1 MIDRYS
7 GGDPVRLD
15 AQEKIIGQARYVDDL
30 QPAGA
35 LFGATI
41 RTTLPGGRVRSV
53 VRDPDWNWSE
63 FIFVSAPDIPGKNAV
78 KMLEDDQPILV
89 EDQFRHAGEPVILLA
104 HRDRNLLH
112 AALEH
117 IKLEEVACV
126 SPVFNIDEALA
137 SDIPVIPRNTYTE
150 YLLQKGDLT
159 GGENESEVVI
169 ELRAETSAQEQLY
182 IEPQGMLA
190 QLLPD
195 GRIRVEGS
203 MQCPYY
209 VLDAVRQCLGWEKE
223 RIQVLQTTTGGAF
236 GGKEDYPSVI
246 ACHAALLALKAEGQ
260 PVKIVYE
267 RSEDLRVTPKRH
279 PSRTLIRLGATRA
292 GELRLVDMDFA
303 IDGGAYRTL
312 SPVVL
317 SRGVIHAPGPY
328 HCANVRV
335 RGRAV
340 FTNHPPFGAF
350 RGFGAPQSIFA
361 LELAM
366 DQLAAKLG
374 MDPGSLRRKNL
385 LRPGLV
391 SATGDV
397 QGRDCF
403 AVEVLD
409 MALTRS
415 KYGEKR
421 AEYAAWNR
429 LGGDTRRG
437 IGLASFAHGAG
448 FTGNGEVYLS
458 SRVSLALLPDGM
470 VEILCSNTEMG
481 QGAATTLP
489 QIAAE
494 ALGVPLEYV
503 RFASVDTSRVPNSG
517 PTVASRTCMVV
528 GGLVAAA
535 AKKLRRKLEDR
546 GLNFERLDLGQYQNY
561 CAALCAEVGDEFRVS
576 ETYQAPMGM
585 VWDEKRFQGRA
596 YASFAWACY
605 VAEVEVDMTTLET
618 RVLKITAVQEIGKAV
633 HARIAQGQ
641 IEGGV
646 VQGIGWALFE
656 NIVWN
661 KEGIMANDRLTNY
674 IIPTSADIP
683 EIDVVFLEKGLGA
696 GPNGAKGIG
705 ELPMDGPAPA
715 ILNALYNAL
724 GITVAQVPASPEL
737 LLQILQRKP
746 EVVQ

>member
-1 MIDRYS
+1 MANINVAKAPIR
-7 GGDPVRLD
+7 RD
-15 AQEKIIGQARYVDDL
+15 AHAKILGQATYVDDL
-30 QPAGA
+30 QPKGV

-41 RTTLPGGRVRSV
+41 RTRLPGGRVESV
-53 VRDPDWNWSE
+53 RLDPDWNWSE
-63 FIFVSAPDIPGKNAV
+63 YILVVASDIPGKNAV
-78 KMLEDDQPILV
+78 KMLDDDQPILV
-89 EDQFRHAGEPVILLA
+89 DDQFRHAGEPVMLLA
-104 HRDRNLLH
+104 HRDRKALH
-112 AALEH
+112 AALSH
-117 IKLEEVACV
+117 VKIEEVPCIL
-126 SPVFNIDEALA
+126 PVFNIDDALA
-137 SDIPVIPRNTYTE
+137 SDTPVIPHNVYSQ
-150 YLLQKGDLT
+150 YLLQKGDLLV
-159 GGENESEVVI
+159 GEGECDVFV
-169 ELRAETSAQEQLY
+169 ELRSETSAQEQLY
-182 IEPQGMLA
+182 IEPQGMIA

-195 GRIRVEGS
+195 GRLRVEGS

-209 VLDAVRQCLGWEKE
+209 VLDALRQCLGWEE
-223 RIQVLQTTTGGAF
+223 AQIQVVQTTTGGAF
-236 GGKEDYPSVI
+236 GGKEDYPSVV

-279 PSRTLIRLGATRA
+279 PSRTLIRLGATRE
-292 GELRLVDMDFA
+292 GELCLIDIDFA

-335 RGRAV
+335 LGRAV

-350 RGFGAPQSIFA
+350 RGFGAPQSI
-361 LELAM
+361 LAM
-366 DQLAAKLG
+366 EIALDQLAVKLG
-374 MDPGSLRRKNL
+374 MDPVTLRRKNL
-385 LRPGLV
+385 LRPGLRN
-391 SATGDV
+391 ATNDV
-397 QGRDCF
+397 QSRDCF
-403 AVEVLD
+403 ALDVLD
-409 MALTRS
+409 VALARS
-415 KYGEKR
+415 KFDEKQ
-421 AEYAAWNR
+421 AAYACWNQQA
-429 LGGDTRRG
+429 GDTRRG
-437 IGLASFAHGAG
+437 IGLACFAHGAG
-448 FTGNGEVYLS
+448 FTGNGEVYLA
-458 SRVSLALLPDGM
+458 SRLSLTLLPDGM

-494 ALGVPLEYV
+494 ELGVPLEYV
-503 RFASVDTSRVPNSG
+503 RFPAVDTSRVPNSG

-535 AKKLRRKLEDR
+535 AKKLRNKLEER
-546 GLNFERLDLGQYQNY
+546 GLDFEPLDLEQYRIY
-561 CAALCAEVGDEFRVS
+561 CAALCAEMGGELRVS
-576 ETYQAPMGM
+576 ETYQAPIGM

-633 HARIAQGQ
+633 NARIAQGQ

-661 KEGIMANDRLTNY
+661 KEGNMANDRLTNY
-674 IIPTSADIP
+674 TIPTSADIP

-715 ILNALYNAL
+715 ILNALHNAL
-724 GITVAQVPASPEL
+724 GITVAKLPASPEL
-737 LLQILQRKP
+737 LLRLFQRNP
-746 EVVQ
+746 ESV